1 MQTTTASQFRKSPGA
16 YLRRAAAGE
25 EVLITDDGHPIAR
38 LTPITDEKTLPLRI
52 KEMEDAGPI
61 KTGKSALSADFWNMP
76 RPADPDAAVR
86 MSVLR
91 EREESW

>member
-38 LTPITDEKTLPLRI
+38 LTPVTDEKTLSRRI
-52 KEMEDAGPI
+52 KEMEDAGLI
-61 KTGKSALSADFWNMP
+61 KTGKRALSDDFWNLA
-76 RPADPDAAVR
+76 RPSDPKGSVR
-86 MSVLR
+86 MSILR
-91 EREESW
+91 EREES